1 MMQIKARLKGIR
13 SFKRL
18 IEDEIENIQDQEP
31 YCTIRGFD

>member
-18 IEDEIENIQDQEP
+18 IDDEIENI
-31 YCTIRGFD
+31 